1 MLDEIN
7 ALANENQL
15 ELTEKNNEI
24 KLHKVVAERKS
35 FLSKKKLEYS
45 ASIKIDDDNK
55 QVSFTEML
63 KESGSG
69 LSSGGGYDDG
79 ISPGFGFKAG
89 SYKTGPGG
97 ISGNIEEQSK
107 LFGKDYNYSFD
118 YANIRNSIKE
128 IAEKNDYSFKY
139 SIF

>member
-1 MLDEIN
+1 ML
-7 ALANENQL
+7 NEMETIAKNNGLDFNQ
-15 ELTEKNNEI
+15 KNNEF
-24 KLHKVVAERKS
+24 KLHKIVAERKA

-45 ASIKIDDDNK
+45 ANIKIDDGIK
-55 QVSFTEML
+55 QVDFTEML

-69 LSSGGGYDDG
+69 LSSGGGFDDG

-89 SYKTGPGG
+89 TYKTGPGG

-118 YANIRNSIKE
+118 YANIRNAIKE
-128 IAEKNDYSFKY
+128 IAEKNGYTFKY

>member
-1 MLDEIN
+1 MIEAIKN
-7 ALANENQL
+7 LANENQL
-15 ELTEKNNEI
+15 DFKDNNNEI
-24 KLHKVVAERKS
+24 KLHKIVAERKV

-45 ASIKIDDDNK
+45 ANIKIDDQNK
-55 QVSFTEML
+55 VVDFTEML

-89 SYKTGPGG
+89 AYKTGPGG

-118 YANIRNSIKE
+118 YASIRNSVKDV
-128 IAEKNDYSFKY
+128 AEKNGYSFKY

>member
-1 MLDEIN
+1 MLDDISSI
-7 ALANENQL
+7 AKENQL
-15 ELTEKNNEI
+15 EIKQKNNEV
-24 KLHKVVAERKS
+24 KLHKVIAERKA

-45 ASIKIDDDNK
+45 ANLKIDDDNK
-55 QVSFTEML
+55 ALHFTEML

-69 LSSGGGYDDG
+69 LSSGGDFDNNM
-79 ISPGFGFKAG
+79 SPGFGFKA
-89 SYKTGPGG
+89 STYKTGTGG

-118 YANIRNSIKE
+118 YGKIRHKLKE
-128 IAEKNDYSFKY
+128 LAESNGYEFNY

>member
-1 MLDEIN
+1 MLNKIKE
-7 ALANENQL
+7 LANENQL
-15 ELTEKNNEI
+15 ELKEKNNEI
-24 KLHKVVAERKS
+24 KLHKIVAERKA

-45 ASIKIDDDNK
+45 ANITIDDDNK
-55 QVSFTEML
+55 HIDFTEML

-69 LSSGGGYDDG
+69 LSSGGGFDDG

-89 SYKTGPGG
+89 TYKTGPGG

-118 YANIRNSIKE
+118 YANIRNAIKE
-128 IAEKNDYSFKY
+128 IAEKNGYTFKY

>member
-15 ELTEKNNEI
+15 ELTKKDNDI

-89 SYKTGPGG
+89 SYKAGPGG

>member
-1 MLDEIN
+1 MLNEIN
-7 ALANENQL
+7 VLANENQL

>member
-1 MLDEIN
+1 MLNEIN
-7 ALANENQL
+7 VLANENQL

-107 LFGKDYNYSFD
+107 LFGKDYTYSFD